1 MELAALE
8 TGHRHSRIVTD
19 SDCRSD
25 ERGVM
30 LKYNFSVTTRNG
42 QKVDNIQIQGKD
54 LQDAE
59 RKLRQMYHQCEVMSC
74 KTVDMDKKIL
84 QSADIE
90 EVLSL
95 IVKGC

>member
-1 MELAALE
+1 
-8 TGHRHSRIVTD
+8 
-19 SDCRSD
+19 
-25 ERGVM
+25 M

-42 QKVDNIQIQGKD
+42 QRVDNIQIQGAD

-59 RKLRQMYHQCEVMSC
+59 RKLRQMYRQCEVMNC
-74 KTVDMDKKIL
+74 RTIDMDKKIL

-95 IVKGC
+95 IVRGH